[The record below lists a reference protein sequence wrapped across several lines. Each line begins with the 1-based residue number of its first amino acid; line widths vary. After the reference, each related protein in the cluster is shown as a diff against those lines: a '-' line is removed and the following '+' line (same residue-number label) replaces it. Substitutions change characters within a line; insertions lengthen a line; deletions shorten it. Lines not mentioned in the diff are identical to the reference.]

1 MRKVVL
7 ASASPRRRDLLQQ
20 VNIEFEICP
29 SQIEEHM
36 IDGAPQQTVMSLA
49 SQKAMD
55 VAQRVLVTNDERI
68 VLGADTIVV
77 YQEKIL
83 GKPEDVKDAS
93 RMLNM
98 LSGHVH
104 QVYTGVCMIENTDG
118 VLRSHTFYEQTDVK
132 MYPLCQ
138 KQIDQYIASGEPMDK
153 AGSYGIQGSGAAFIE
168 SIHGDYNNV
177 VGLPVSKIWQYLY
190 QTQEACQE

>member
-36 IDGAPQQTVMSLA
+36 IAGEPQQTVMSLA

-55 VAQRVLVTNDERI
+55 VAQRVLTENDERI
-68 VLGADTIVV
+68 VLGADTIVA
-77 YQEKIL
+77 YQGKIL
-83 GKPEDVKDAS
+83 GKPQDAKDAFK
-93 RMLNM
+93 MLDM
-98 LSGHVH
+98 LSGHIH

-118 VLRSHTFYEQTDVK
+118 VLNKHTFYEQTDVK
-132 MYPLCQ
+132 MYPLSQ
-138 KQIDQYIASGEPMDK
+138 TQINQYIASGEPMDK
-153 AGSYGIQGSGAAFIE
+153 AGSYGIQGMGAAFIE

-190 QTQEACQE
+190 QAQEACQE